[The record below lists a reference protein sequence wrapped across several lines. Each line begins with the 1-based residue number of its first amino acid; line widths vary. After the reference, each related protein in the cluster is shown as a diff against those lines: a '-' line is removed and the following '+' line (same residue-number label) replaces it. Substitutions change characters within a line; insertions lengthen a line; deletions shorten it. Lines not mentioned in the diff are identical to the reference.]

1 MKKNSKNIFKYH
13 KAIEKKFSDYEEIV
27 YSKSKNTLYFTID
40 NYTIES
46 NKVLI
51 DFAIK
56 NKVQINMLK
65 NVENKFYFE
74 MRAI

>member
-1 MKKNSKNIFKYH
+1 MKKTLRNIFKYN
-13 KAIEKKFSDYEEIV
+13 KAIKKKFNGYEEIV

-40 NYTIES
+40 NYTIEN
-46 NKVLI
+46 NKTLI

-65 NVENKFYFE
+65 NVDNKFYFE

>member
-1 MKKNSKNIFKYH
+1 MKK
-13 KAIEKKFSDYEEIV
+13 AIKRIKRFNGYEEIV

-46 NKVLI
+46 NKALI

-65 NVENKFYFE
+65 NVANKFYFE